1 VKPEDRGEIESF
13 IEELLDLYESQFR
26 NPEDLLWIKY
36 FDETKYESDLLNNK
50 AVGLY
55 LAGNELEC

>member
-1 VKPEDRGEIESF
+1 MKF
-13 IEELLDLYESQFR
+13 
-26 NPEDLLWIKY
+26 
-36 FDETKYESDLLNNK
+36 FDETRYESDLLNNK